1 MRNPISLVSKD
12 EMVGGAR
19 GEAGDPV
26 KNVVGL
32 GRHMT
37 MGERNVSGRRNK
49 TNN

>member
-1 MRNPISLVSKD
+1 MGVGMR
-12 EMVGGAR
+12 GA
-19 GEAGDPV
+19 AGVVDPV
-26 KNVVGL
+26 KNVVEL